1 MDVVIETDFDDPVP
15 IYKLVLSLP
24 FPALTLNFVLS
35 FCLKRGKKVAD
46 TFYRRIYKKK
56 SYNSGNIY
64 DINKTSN
71 FLFHLLRQQQQ
82 QYLIQVQLAHRFF
95 LIIVIVIIGRLN
107 FSFTKRGSGIF
118 FSRVRLRVST
128 PPDGFIHVN
137 YVRVDSSL
145 ILSLHIKIEKIEF
158 TSFHEYL

>member
-56 SYNSGNIY
+56 
-64 DINKTSN
+64 
-71 FLFHLLRQQQQ
+71 L
-82 QYLIQVQLAHRFF
+82 
-95 LIIVIVIIGRLN
+95 
-107 FSFTKRGSGIF
+107 
-118 FSRVRLRVST
+118 
-128 PPDGFIHVN
+128 
-137 YVRVDSSL
+137 
-145 ILSLHIKIEKIEF
+145 
-158 TSFHEYL
+158 